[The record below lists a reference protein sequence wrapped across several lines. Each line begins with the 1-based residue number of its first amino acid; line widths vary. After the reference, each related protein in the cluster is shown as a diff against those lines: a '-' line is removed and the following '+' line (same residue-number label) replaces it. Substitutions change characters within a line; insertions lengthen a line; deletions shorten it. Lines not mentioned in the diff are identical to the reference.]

1 MIKKLVL
8 LSSIIIILTSCPE
21 TIPSSVKPL
30 EISIKNILQLP
41 VCEQLYRDI
50 VYIGEEQ
57 KVLFFKTMDKRLLF
71 SIDIRVTAG
80 IRAADLIDI
89 KPVGISE
96 DGKQQV
102 KVTVPAAEILM
113 IDADEDTI
121 EQFFIKEWRSKISR
135 LEYYDEINSKK
146 DEIRN
151 TAIASG
157 ILKRADTNA
166 EQLIMNFL
174 SLS

>member
-1 MIKKLVL
+1 
-8 LSSIIIILTSCPE
+8 
-21 TIPSSVKPL
+21 
-30 EISIKNILQLP
+30 LQLP

-57 KVLFFKTMDKRLLF
+57 KILFFKTMDKRLLF

-80 IRAADLIDI
+80 IRSADLIN
-89 KPVGISE
+89 VETAGISGE
-96 DGKQQV
+96 GRPQV
-102 KVTVPAAEILM
+102 KVTVPDAEILL

-121 EQFFIKEWRSKISR
+121 EQFFIKEWRGRISR

-146 DEIRN
+146 VEIKD

-157 ILKRADTNA
+157 ILKRADANA
-166 EQLIMNFL
+166 EQLVRNFL
-174 SLS
+174 SLSGIELIEYTKAGNEI